1 MNALGS
7 VRSSAFCSI
16 QSAQLATAWYLCVK
30 RWLCRV
36 ASTKQYRQY
45 ISLAPL
51 TPQCHGNILSHTLCT
66 FVKMTA
72 TEMTTTAHT
81 HTKRN
86 ARRKKKNAVRSTVS
100 LILAFAYILKSLSHF
115 GRCHDCEEDDE
126 RALTWTDY
134 YYNFSSH
141 SLPVSVLPS
150 LPMRLASPEKTAA
163 AAEAKKVIVFNYIKY
178 DVKVDAAWQTRTD
191 DTERGRKRRRRTE
204 KKNDTTL
211 QLQYGTIII
220 IIIISLA
227 RVANGQS
234 PRQQLR
240 SSSVAHSSILLWR
253 TH

>member
-1 MNALGS
+1 MRS
-7 VRSSAFCSI
+7 VRAQRSTAFSQHSSQQHDI
-16 QSAQLATAWYLCVK
+16 CVEK
-30 RWLCRV
+30 NDFVALRV
-36 ASTKQYRQY
+36 RCEWQYRQY

-66 FVKMTA
+66 LVKMTV
-72 TEMTTTAHT
+72 TTTTKT
-81 HTKRN
+81 HTRTRN
-86 ARRKKKNAVRSTVS
+86 ETQDEKNAVRSTVS
-100 LILAFAYILKSLSHF
+100 LILASAYILKSLSHF
-115 GRCHDCEEDDE
+115 GRCHDCGEDDE

-141 SLPVSVLPS
+141 SLPVSVLLS

-191 DTERGRKRRRRTE
+191 DTVRDRKRRRRTE
-204 KKNDTTL
+204 KCDTTL

-227 RVANGQS
+227 RVANGHS
-234 PRQQLR
+234 PRRQQQR
-240 SSSVAHSSILLWR
+240 CSSIRLR
-253 TH
+253 RAH